1 MVMALTLSL
10 GSAAAL
16 ADPLKDRARQGKQLY
31 KEGQYEDA
39 AKVFSSLS
47 VEYPDN
53 HAFTRN
59 LGACYY
65 HLRRP
70 EPAISNLREYL
81 NRKGDI
87 AKEDRTE
94 VEGWIAEME
103 KVRDQAAAA
112 GSVVPVVVAAPP
124 SPAALAPAT
133 VAAATALPVATA
145 PIAPAPAAET
155 VASGPAPATTSDG
168 RTLRIAGMATGAA
181 GLVAIGTGIYF
192 YTRAT
197 SLSDKIT
204 NSKNSSASDFASG
217 KSAETMQWV
226 FYSVGVAAL
235 ATGSILYYLGWRDAS
250 PGQTAI
256 APMAGPGLAGIAAQ
270 GAF

>member
-1 MVMALTLSL
+1 V
-10 GSAAAL
+10 
-16 ADPLKDRARQGKQLY
+16 
-31 KEGQYEDA
+31 
-39 AKVFSSLS
+39 
-47 VEYPDN
+47 
-53 HAFTRN
+53 FTRN

-65 HLRRP
+65 YLHRP
-70 EPAISNLREYL
+70 DPALSNLREYL
-81 NRKGDI
+81 KRKADI
-87 AKEDRTE
+87 TAEDRAE

-103 KVRDQAAAA
+103 KLQKQPAAATSA
-112 GSVVPVVVAAPP
+112 EPVVVATPP
-124 SPAALAPAT
+124 SPVTPAPVA
-133 VAAATALPVATA
+133 VAASPALPAATA
-145 PIAPAPAAET
+145 PIAQAAAAET
-155 VASGPAPATTSDG
+155 VASGPAPAPTSDG